1 MRDVAYRS
9 SAAANVTKM
18 ITAAAVVIHCRRVI
32 VLAPLLSAQRKR
44 GSLFRDTGSNHP
56 QKSGPPQSGK
66 LLYRFHRNGG
76 MGLLVFALSLV
87 CFLFLLLHFM
97 NADGRLCLD
106 HPLTKNELAHT
117 PATGSGLRT
126 INVTYQPP
134 CCQTKFGGNQRYN
147 KRLYATAAAV
157 NTLF

>member
-18 ITAAAVVIHCRRVI
+18 ITAAAVVIHCGRVI

-44 GSLFRDTGSNHP
+44 VILFRDTGSNHP
-56 QKSGPPQSGK
+56 QKSGLPQSGK

-87 CFLFLLLHFM
+87 CILVSAAM
-97 NADGRLCLD
+97 
-106 HPLTKNELAHT
+106 
-117 PATGSGLRT
+117 SGGDC
-126 INVTYQPP
+126 V
-134 CCQTKFGGNQRYN
+134 YN
-147 KRLYATAAAV
+147 GDPFFRVFRAMSV
-157 NTLF
+157 CFDDSSPTL